1 MKLSNLLVLGSLTAI
16 AVAFSSCAK
25 TEDLFDNDAYVA
37 QKNSEYEAN
46 FVKKYGAVDPNK
58 SWDLTTNHPQYSFP
72 TEKSSARAFTR
83 NAAGTYA
90 VAEGTFNV
98 EQSVLQWCF
107 EKIPA
112 GKNNT
117 GQGTPFYLTVPG
129 NPFTIVPLF
138 QGNASYY
145 WELWMNV
152 DGYDPIKIWSKGDGL
167 SYVTGGEETPV
178 GKGQAGIPKNPVP
191 DQVKAP
197 SFTFTGLTEGATMYF
212 SLRRWSSYTAYTNDK
227 DKNQYTELTS
237 MSQKMLALRNC
248 PIPEEVAEGNS
259 VNIIGCEDA
268 GDNDFED
275 LVFMAYGIPT
285 VKEVE
290 TLDQTF
296 TKRYMVEDLGDTDDF
311 DFNDLVIDVSKTLR
325 TTFTYEVYADGTKK
339 LLGEP
344 DGPTLIDEWAV
355 VRAVGGT
362 LDFTITIGSSSW
374 KKSEHMSASQMRN
387 TGWGG
392 SSIDYNA
399 VLGEFKIKNMDW
411 DYDNNNVSIEV
422 DGRGHNSGVQ
432 TIKFPKDGEI
442 PRIIAVDKDKFWM
455 KERDGVPDSWI
466 LNSSPQPN
474 PGGSN

>member
-1 MKLSNLLVLGSLTAI
+1 MKLRNLLVLGSLTAV
-16 AVAFSSCAK
+16 AVAFTSCAK

-37 QKNSEYEAN
+37 QKKSEYEAN

-58 SWDLTTNHPQYSFP
+58 SWDLTTNHPEYSF
-72 TEKSSARAFTR
+72 TSEKNSARAITR
-83 NAAGTYA
+83 GDATYSKT
-90 VAEGTFNV
+90 EGTFNV

-145 WELWMNV
+145 WELWMHV

-167 SYVTGGEETPV
+167 SYITDGNETSVGTGQT
-178 GKGQAGIPKNPVP
+178 GIPKNPVP

-197 SFTFTGLTEGATMYF
+197 SFTFSGLTEGATMYF
-212 SLRRWSSYTAYTNDK
+212 SLRKWNSYSAYTNDT
-227 DKNQYTELTS
+227 DKNKYDELTS
-237 MSQKMLALRNC
+237 MSQKMLALRQC
-248 PIPEEVAEGNS
+248 PIPADVAAGNS

-268 GDNDFED
+268 TDNDFED

-290 TLDQTF
+290 DLYETF

-311 DFNDLVIDVSKTLR
+311 DFNDLVIDVSRKLK
-325 TTFTYEVYADGTKK
+325 TTFTYEVYADGTKTQI
-339 LLGEP
+339 GSE
-344 DGPTLIDEWAV
+344 GPTVIDEWAV

-374 KKSEHMSASQMRN
+374 TKSEHMSSTEMRN
-387 TGWGG
+387 TQKG
-392 SSIDYNA
+392 SINYNA
-399 VLGEFKIKNMDW
+399 VIGEFKITNLDW
-411 DYDNNNVSIEV
+411 DYGRNSNVSIEV
-422 DGRGHNSGVQ
+422 DGRGHNAGVQ
-432 TIKFPKDGEI
+432 TIQFPKDGEI
-442 PRIIAVDKDKFWM
+442 PKIIAVDDTWTWM
-455 KERDGVPDSWI
+455 NEREGVPESWTK
-466 LNSSPQPN
+466 
-474 PGGSN
+474 

>member
-1 MKLSNLLVLGSLTAI
+1 MKLRNLLVLGSLTAV
-16 AVAFSSCAK
+16 AVAFTSCAK

-37 QKNSEYEAN
+37 QKKSEYEAN

-58 SWDLTTNHPQYSFP
+58 SWDLTTNHPQYSF
-72 TEKSSARAFTR
+72 TSEKNSARAITR
-83 NAAGTYA
+83 GDATYSKT
-90 VAEGTFNV
+90 EGTFNV

-145 WELWMNV
+145 WELWMHV

-167 SYVTGGEETPV
+167 SYITDGNETSVGTGQT
-178 GKGQAGIPKNPVP
+178 GIPKNPVP

-197 SFTFTGLTEGATMYF
+197 SFTFSGLTEGATMYF
-212 SLRRWSSYTAYTNDK
+212 SLRKWNSYSAYTNDT
-227 DKNQYTELTS
+227 DKNKYDELTS
-237 MSQKMLALRNC
+237 MSQKMLALRQC
-248 PIPEEVAEGNS
+248 PIPADVAAGNS

-268 GDNDFED
+268 TDNDFED

-290 TLDQTF
+290 DLYETF

-311 DFNDLVIDVSKTLR
+311 DFNDLVIDVSRKLK
-325 TTFTYEVYADGTKK
+325 TTFTYEVYADGTKVQ
-339 LLGEP
+339 LGEP
-344 DGPTLIDEWAV
+344 EGPTVVDEWAE

-362 LDFTITIGSSSW
+362 LDFTISIGSSSW
-374 KKSEHMSASQMRN
+374 TKSEHMSSTEMRN
-387 TGWGG
+387 TQKG
-392 SSIDYNA
+392 SINYNA
-399 VLGEFKIKNMDW
+399 VIGEFKITNLDW
-411 DYDNNNVSIEV
+411 DYGRNSNVSIEV
-422 DGRGHNSGVQ
+422 DGRGHNAGVQ
-432 TIKFPKDGEI
+432 TIQFPKDGEI
-442 PRIIAVDKDKFWM
+442 PKIIAVDDTWTWM
-455 KERDGVPDSWI
+455 NEREGVPESWTK
-466 LNSSPQPN
+466 
-474 PGGSN
+474 

>member
-1 MKLSNLLVLGSLTAI
+1 MNKNFFNFLGLAI
-16 AVAFSSCAK
+16 IGIAFSSCVK
-25 TEDLFDNDAYVA
+25 NDFEEQNEAIFSQHKA
-37 QKNSEYEAN
+37 EYEAN
-46 FVKKYGAVDPNK
+46 FIKKYGPVDPNK
-58 SWDLTTNHPQYSFP
+58 SWDLTSNHPEYSFP
-72 TEKSSARAFTR
+72 SEQSSTRAFTR
-83 NAAGTYA
+83 DAAATYSKT
-90 VAEGTFNV
+90 EGTFNV
-98 EQSVLQWCF
+98 EQSVLKWCF

-152 DGYDPIKIWSKGDGL
+152 DGYAPIKVWAKGDGL
-167 SYVTGGEETPV
+167 KYKTTAAGEWISV
-178 GKGQAGIPKNPVP
+178 GTGQAGIPKDPTPPV
-191 DQVKAP
+191 QVQAP
-197 SFTFTGLTEGATMYF
+197 SYTFSGLTEGAKMYF
-212 SLRRWSSYTAYTNDK
+212 SLRKWDSYSAYTNDT
-227 DKNQYTELTS
+227 DKNKYDELTS
-237 MSQKMLALRNC
+237 MSQKMLALRQC
-248 PIPEEVAEGNS
+248 PIPQEVAAGNV

-268 GDNDFED
+268 SDNDYED

-311 DFNDLVIDVSKTLR
+311 DFNDLVVDVSKTLR
-325 TTFTYEVYADGTKK
+325 TTFTYEVYADGSKQQIGKT
-339 LLGEP
+339 
-344 DGPTLIDEWAV
+344 GPTLVDEWAV
-355 VRAVGGT
+355 VRAAGGT

-392 SSIDYNA
+392 STIDYNA
-399 VLGEFKIKNMDW
+399 VIGEFKITNLDW

-422 DGRGHNSGVQ
+422 DCRGHNSGVQ
-432 TIKFPKDGEI
+432 TIKFPRNGEI
-442 PRIIAVDKDKFWM
+442 PKIIAVDNDKFWM
-455 KERDGVPDSWI
+455 KERDGVPDSWV
-466 LNSSPQPN
+466 LQPN
-474 PGGSN
+474 PGGSE